1 MSPLGPVP
9 QVSQFLDYNS
19 PHSLLLQHIGLVLFG
34 VPTSSLG
41 TSLGCPDC
49 YLNVR
54 TNAISSK
61 QTLLKAWPQPH
72 THTHTNTHTH
82 VMLNDVTLL
91 QSIALCIV
99 FRIYTFE
106 VNLYLFLMSCSSNQ
120 YTGSRKENIV
130 LCVLNLSVPSTPT
143 ANPVLN

>member
-1 MSPLGPVP
+1 M
-9 QVSQFLDYNS
+9 
-19 PHSLLLQHIGLVLFG
+19 
-34 VPTSSLG
+34 T
-41 TSLGCPDC
+41 T
-49 YLNVR
+49 
-54 TNAISSK
+54 T
-61 QTLLKAWPQPH
+61 TH